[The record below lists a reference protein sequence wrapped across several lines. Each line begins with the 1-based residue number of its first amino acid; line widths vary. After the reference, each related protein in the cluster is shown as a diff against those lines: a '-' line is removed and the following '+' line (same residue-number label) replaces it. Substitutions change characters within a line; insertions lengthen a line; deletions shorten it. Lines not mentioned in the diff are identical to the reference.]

1 METKKVLGLIFSLL
15 FIGAFAFV
23 LSWGIINFNKVK
35 DGMSGTGLYTQE
47 DINKSYEDGYNT
59 ALQDKNEYEQLINSY
74 RDTITNQTDQI
85 SQLNSQVVTLTNN
98 NKDYANQIRNLES
111 QKSNLQSQVDN
122 LTTIK
127 TNNEITIASLQS
139 QVATL
144 QNEVETLTNSGEDKD
159 ELITQKN
166 NQIASLQ
173 TTVSQLQRTNELNV
187 ETITNLNNQ
196 IASLN
201 NQISDMSL
209 QIQNNSANVTSL
221 NNKIAELE
229 KSVAYYEQ
237 YIANL
242 ENETQVVVTFE
253 FNGSVY
259 NIQIV
264 NKNSTVSV
272 VDPTSTDYVVFN
284 YWTVD
289 GQQIDL
295 LTYQFATNTK
305 VVADVTYKYDVK
317 FIVDDSVYNSQIVIK
332 NDYATIPTNPTKNGY
347 EFDGWSING
356 VDVVNPNT
364 TAITQNTTYVAKFTK
379 LHTVTFMYEDTVYS
393 TQTIRNNEYSSNVVL
408 DNTTYKIFNGWK
420 LNGVIVDL
428 SNTKIVADTTFVAD
442 ITYKYDVKF
451 IVDDSVYNSQI
462 VIKNDYA
469 TIPTN
474 PTKNG
479 YEFDGWSING
489 VDVVNPNTTAIT
501 QNTTY
506 VAKFTKLH
514 TVTFMYEDTVYS
526 TQTIRNNEYSSNVV
540 VDNTTYKIFNGW
552 KLNGVIVDLS
562 NTKIV
567 ADTTFVADITYK
579 YDVKFMVDDSVYN
592 SQIVIKNGYAT
603 IPTNP
608 AKPGHEFAGWS
619 FNGIDVVDIETLPV
633 TSNINYTA
641 IFTKSIV
648 SLTAQN
654 YLNYVYKI
662 GENNIT
668 NIVFDYYTSNNE
680 YIVDGVNVINGLSG
694 NSLDSDNKISLYQKD
709 SSLYIL
715 SNYSIQIDTGLRL
728 FYNNRS
734 LTSIFLNNFDTSNVT
749 NMNKMFYNC
758 SSLTTLD
765 LSNFNTSNVTNM
777 SFMFETCQS
786 LTTLDLSN
794 FDTRSVTNM
803 SYMFTGCRALTFV
816 NLSSFD
822 TSNVEYMMGMFDG
835 CSNLTTLDLS
845 TFNTAK
851 VRRFEVMFRSCS
863 ALTTIYAN
871 ENFVTTSVEVDEVNY
886 IDGRKWMFLQCE
898 KLVGAISYDSK
909 KTDCSYANYSNGYF
923 TYKAK
928 A

>member
-305 VVADVTYKYDVK
+305 VVADV
-317 FIVDDSVYNSQIVIK
+317 
-332 NDYATIPTNPTKNGY
+332 
-347 EFDGWSING
+347 
-356 VDVVNPNT
+356 
-364 TAITQNTTYVAKFTK
+364 
-379 LHTVTFMYEDTVYS
+379 
-393 TQTIRNNEYSSNVVL
+393 
-408 DNTTYKIFNGWK
+408 
-420 LNGVIVDL
+420 
-428 SNTKIVADTTFVAD
+428 
-442 ITYKYDVKF
+442 TYKYDVKF